1 MLTTNPEYWEQRYQE
16 DTAKWDIGMAA
27 PPFASLLAST
37 KAPIAGKTAVIGC
50 GQGHDAILFAKHGF
64 DTIGFDF
71 APSAI
76 ALGQKLSQT
85 MGISMQ
91 FLQRDIFA
99 LPQEFAASFDYAI
112 EHTCFCAI
120 RPEQRSDYVKMVR
133 SILKPTF
140 RIIHAVRH
148 CSLAPHTPRWK
159 QVAAL
164 FVKINTTAF
173 SSWITFV
180 RNLKHY
186 IPSFAGRAREW
197 LPHAPL

>member
-37 KAPIAGKTAVIGC
+37 KAPFAGKTAVIGC

-85 MGISMQ
+85 MGISIQ

-99 LPQEFAASFDYAI
+99 LPQEFPASFDYAI

-120 RPEQRSDYVKMVR
+120 RPEQRPDYVKVVR
-133 SILKPTF
+133 SILKPTGEL
-140 RIIHAVRH
+140 I
-148 CSLAPHTPRWK
+148 
-159 QVAAL
+159 AL
-164 FVKINTTAF
+164 FWAHNRPDGPPFGTTLEEIQDLF
-173 SSWITFV
+173 SASFDTSNISPVSNSIASRHGEEYLARFKV
-180 RNLKHY
+180 LK
-186 IPSFAGRAREW
+186 
-197 LPHAPL
+197 